1 MPDVQEPV
9 VWETERQGA
18 PGKLTFTV
26 LKDPRLN
33 FQEGNHVA
41 MNIDGKDVFYGFV
54 FTKRRDKNGL
64 IDVTAYDQLRYL
76 KNKDLIQYEN
86 KTASDV
92 IKKLAEN
99 FYLDLGDIEDT
110 GYVIP
115 ERLEDNKT
123 LFDVVKNALE
133 ETLQVRRQ
141 MYVLYDDF
149 GKLMLKNIESMKLD
163 LLINQETAEN
173 FDYSSS
179 IDSNTYNRIRL
190 AYDDEKKG
198 RQFLQIPEL
207 TSTDLG
213 TIRKWGVLQYF
224 ETLQNSQNVKAKA
237 EGLLSFYN
245 RKTRSLTVSK
255 AFGDIRVRGGSSLPV
270 TLDLGDVV
278 AKQYMIVEKVKHTI
292 SSDTHFMDLTL
303 IGGDFSA

>member
-1 MPDVQEPV
+1 
-9 VWETERQGA
+9 
-18 PGKLTFTV
+18 
-26 LKDPRLN
+26 
-33 FQEGNHVA
+33 
-41 MNIDGKDVFYGFV
+41 
-54 FTKRRDKNGL
+54 
-64 IDVTAYDQLRYL
+64 
-76 KNKDLIQYEN
+76 
-86 KTASDV
+86 
-92 IKKLAEN
+92 
-99 FYLDLGDIEDT
+99 
-110 GYVIP
+110 
-115 ERLEDNKT
+115 
-123 LFDVVKNALE
+123 
-133 ETLQVRRQ
+133 
-141 MYVLYDDF
+141 
-149 GKLMLKNIESMKLD
+149 MLKNIESMKLD

-224 ETLQNSQNVKAKA
+224 EMLQNSQNVKAKA
-237 EGLLSFYN
+237 EGLLSLYN

>member
-1 MPDVQEPV
+1 MPDVQEPI

-26 LKDPRLN
+26 LKNPYLN
-33 FQEGNHVA
+33 FQEGNQVA
-41 MNIDGKDVFYGFV
+41 VNIDGKDIFYGFV
-54 FTKRRDKNGL
+54 FTKRRDKSGL

-76 KNKDLIQYEN
+76 KNKDIVQYKN

-92 IKKLAEN
+92 IKELAADFHLN
-99 FYLDLGDIEDT
+99 LGDIEDT

-115 ERLEDNKT
+115 EKLEDNKT

-133 ETLQVRRQ
+133 DTLQVRRQ
-141 MYVLYDDF
+141 MYVLYDDY

-163 LLINQETAEN
+163 LLINQETAES

-190 AYDDEKKG
+190 SYEDKEEG
-198 RQFLQIPEL
+198 RKFLQRPDPM
-207 TSTDLG
+207 SKDQG
-213 TIRKWGVLQYF
+213 TIGKWGVLQYF
-224 ETLQNSQNVKAKA
+224 ETVQNPQNIQAKA
-237 EGLLSFYN
+237 EGLLSLYN
-245 RKTRSLTVSK
+245 RKTRSLGISK

-278 AKQYMIVEKVKHTI
+278 ANQYMIVEKVKHTI